1 MVRLSAV
8 TAEQNLDKKFPKPD
22 FFDSVWGISVVVIYQ
37 P

>member
-8 TAEQNLDKKFPKPD
+8 IAEQNLDKKFPKPNQK
-22 FFDSVWGISVVVIYQ
+22 SPVWGISVVVIYQ